1 MKPAT
6 AEWISKAEGDL
17 ATVER
22 ECRARR
28 NPNYDAACF
37 HAQQCA
43 EKYMKARMC
52 EEGLSVPKVH
62 NLVELLERTLKLEPI
77 WDAYREDLALL
88 SGYAVSHRYPGES
101 ASMERAR
108 DALRRCRRFRE
119 AARLSLGLHAR
130 ISGTRK
136 TPRHSRRKRSK

>member
-6 AEWISKAEGDL
+6 AEWISKAEGDF

-22 ECRARR
+22 ECRARKK
-28 NPNYDAACF
+28 PNYDGACF

-52 EEGLSVPKVH
+52 EESLSIPKTH
-62 NLVELLERTLKLEPI
+62 NLVELLEKALKLEPI

-101 ASMERAR
+101 ASLERAK

-119 AARLSLGLHAR
+119 AARLSLGLGA
-130 ISGTRK
+130 TTK
-136 TPRHSRRKRSK
+136 RKRSKKR